1 MTTSFILIIIL
12 VILYNRRKTKYP
24 DRPTLYGKFTKKQR
38 IMTDTE
44 LKFYNLLKIIVNKYN
59 LQIFTQVALNQIVHA
74 ESKRGRLQL
83 GAKSIDFV
91 ITDNCGN
98 IKFCIELDDY
108 SHQRDD
114 RIKRDNLVNEI
125 CRNANIKLIR
135 ITVEQAFI
143 VERMEK
149 IIKESI

>member
-12 VILYNRRKTKYP
+12 VIIYNRRKTKYP
-24 DRPTLYGKFTKKQR
+24 DRPTLYGKFTKKER

-74 ESKRGRLQL
+74 ESKRGRIQI
-83 GAKSIDFV
+83 GAKSIDYV
-91 ITDNCGN
+91 ITDIYGN

-108 SHQRDD
+108 SHQRND

-125 CRNANIKLIR
+125 CRNANIKLLR
-135 ITVEQAFI
+135 IPVEQAFI
-143 VERMEK
+143 VERIEK
-149 IIKESI
+149 IIKESL

>member
-12 VILYNRRKTKYP
+12 VIIYNRRKTKYP

-74 ESKRGRLQL
+74 ESKRGRIQI
-83 GAKSIDFV
+83 GAKSIDYV
-91 ITDNCGN
+91 ITDIYGN

-108 SHQRDD
+108 SHQRND

-125 CRNANIKLIR
+125 CRNANIKLLR
-135 ITVEQAFI
+135 IPVEQAFI
-143 VERMEK
+143 VERIEK
-149 IIKESI
+149 IIKESL